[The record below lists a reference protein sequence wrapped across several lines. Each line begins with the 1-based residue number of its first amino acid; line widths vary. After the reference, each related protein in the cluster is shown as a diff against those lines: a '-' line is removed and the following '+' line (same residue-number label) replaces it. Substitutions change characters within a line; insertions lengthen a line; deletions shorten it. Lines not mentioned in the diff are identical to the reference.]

1 MSTRSG
7 LSSQIVK
14 YTIPS
19 TATGVAFTNLLAPV
33 TTIDAGRYLVQVS
46 YAVSPLTAGATV
58 NSVTYALTTTAI
70 LGGVGA
76 VGLIQHVSSAA
87 SIANATNKCSNMG
100 VITIAADDTPVYFS
114 LTATLSVGNYQSSVA
129 TLDANANVIS
139 FVKIA

>member
-46 YAVSPLTAGATV
+46 YAVSPLTAGANVT
-58 NSVTYALTTTAI
+58 SVTYALTTVAI

-76 VGLIQHVSSAA
+76 VGLIQHVASAA

-100 VITIAADDTPVYFS
+100 VITITTNDTPVYFS
-114 LTATLSVGNYQSSVA
+114 LTAALSVGNYQSSVA
-129 TLDANANVIS
+129 TLDANASTIS
-139 FVKIA
+139 FVRIA

>member
-19 TATGVAFTNLLAPV
+19 TATGIAFTNLLAPV
-33 TTIDAGRYLVQVS
+33 TNIDAGRYLVQVA

-58 NSVTYALTTTAI
+58 NSVTYSLTTTAI
-70 LGGVGA
+70 LGGIGA
-76 VGLIQHVSSAA
+76 VGLIQHVASAA

-114 LTATLSVGNYQSSVA
+114 LTATLSVGNYQSSIA

>member
-58 NSVTYALTTTAI
+58 NYVTYSLTTTAI

-76 VGLIQHVSSAA
+76 IGLIQHVASAA